1 MTSARTLLKA
11 WQLYAKKQFGQHFL
25 NELETGRKL
34 AALSGIAEKDRVLEI
49 GAGLG
54 ALTIPL
60 AERANRVIAVE
71 RDPQLVGL
79 LKTEL
84 RAADV
89 DNVDILVGDI
99 LSMNLSKMARA
110 LGGRITVAGNLPYN
124 ISSQVLI
131 RLVKARRFVDRA
143 VLMFQKEL
151 ADRILSPPGRK
162 TYGRLTVM
170 VNYCAEVRKLHDL
183 KSTAFFPRPKIDSSV
198 IEIRFRPPSPAAAVD
213 EKAFFGLIRAAFGQ
227 RRKMLR
233 NALAA
238 GGFDPEIL
246 SRAFGETGISGDRR
260 AETLSVEEFV
270 RLSNRL
276 VDLCAQASSYSR
288 KSIPAG

>member
-11 WQLYAKKQFGQHFL
+11 WNLHAKKQLGQHFL
-25 NELETGRKL
+25 NMPETGRKL
-34 AALSGIAEKDRVLEI
+34 ASLSGVGENDCVLEI

-60 AERANRVIAVE
+60 AERAGRVIAVE

-79 LKTEL
+79 LQTEI
-84 RAADV
+84 RAAGM
-89 DNVDILVGDI
+89 DNVDILAADI
-99 LSMNLSKMARA
+99 LPIDVAKIAQAR
-110 LGGRITVAGNLPYN
+110 GGRLTVAGNLPYN
-124 ISSQVLI
+124 ISSQVLV
-131 RLVKARRFVDRA
+131 RLVEARGSLDRA

-151 ADRILSPPGRK
+151 AERILSPPGRK

-170 VNYCAEVRKLHDL
+170 INYCADVLKLQEL
-183 KSTAFFPRPKIDSSV
+183 KSTAFYPKPKIDSAV
-198 IEIRFRPPSPAAAVD
+198 IEIRFRPPFPVPAVD
-213 EKAFFGLIRAAFGQ
+213 EKALFRLVRAAFGQ

-238 GGFDPEIL
+238 GGVDAKAL
-246 SRAFGETGISGDRR
+246 SDAFAAAEISGDRR

-270 RLSNRL
+270 RLSNCL
-276 VDLCAQASSYSR
+276 TILQS
-288 KSIPAG
+288 

>member
-11 WQLYAKKQFGQHFL
+11 WHLHAKKQFGQHFL
-25 NELETGRKL
+25 SSAETGRKL
-34 AALSGIAEKDRVLEI
+34 AALSGIGKNDRVLEI

-60 AERANRVIAVE
+60 AERAGRIVAVE

-79 LKTEL
+79 LQTEI
-84 RAADV
+84 RAAGL
-89 DNVDILVGDI
+89 DNVDILAADI
-99 LSMNLSKMARA
+99 LAMDVAKIAQA
-110 LGGRITVAGNLPYN
+110 LGGRICVAGNLPYN

-131 RLVKARRFVDRA
+131 RLVDARNFLDRA

-170 VNYCAEVRKLHDL
+170 VNYCADVLKLQEL
-183 KSTAFFPRPKIDSSV
+183 KSAAFYPKPKIDSAV
-198 IEIRFRPPSPAAAVD
+198 IEIRFRPPSPIPAAD
-213 EKAFFGLIRAAFGQ
+213 EKALFRLVRAAFGQ

-233 NALAA
+233 NALSA
-238 GGFDPEIL
+238 GGFDPKAL
-246 SRAFGETGISGDRR
+246 SDAFSATGISGDRR

-270 RLSNRL
+270 RFSNCLTMR
-276 VDLCAQASSYSR
+276 QS
-288 KSIPAG
+288 